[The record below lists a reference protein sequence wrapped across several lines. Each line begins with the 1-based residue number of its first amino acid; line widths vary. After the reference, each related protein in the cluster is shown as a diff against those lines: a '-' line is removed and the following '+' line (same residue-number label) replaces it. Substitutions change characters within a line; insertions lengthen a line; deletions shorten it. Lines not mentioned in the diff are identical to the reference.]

1 MMGMDMM
8 GGFGWLG
15 MGLMWLWALL
25 PVALVIGVGWLVAR
39 GAGSR
44 DGRPRGDDAAA
55 ILGQRLA
62 AGEIDIEQYEKARAA
77 LGLSSGKVSGD
88 SSK

>member
-8 GGFGWLG
+8 DGFGWLG

-25 PVALVIGVGWLVAR
+25 PVALVIGVGWR

-44 DGRPRGDDAAA
+44 DRRQPDDDAAA

-62 AGEIDIEQYEKARAA
+62 AGEIDIEQYENARAA
-77 LGLSSGKVSGD
+77 LGLPGGKLERD
-88 SSK
+88 ATE

>member
-1 MMGMDMM
+1 MMGMDVM

-25 PVALVIGVGWLVAR
+25 PVALVIAVGWLVAR
-39 GAGSR
+39 GAG
-44 DGRPRGDDAAA
+44 GRVGRQRADDAAA

-77 LGLSSGKVSGD
+77 LGLPGGKLGG
-88 SSK
+88 

>member
-1 MMGMDMM
+1 MMDMDTM

-44 DGRPRGDDAAA
+44 DGRQRGDGAAA

-62 AGEIDIEQYEKARAA
+62 AGEIDIEQYENARAA
-77 LGLSSGKVSGD
+77 LGMPGGTLEGD
-88 SSK
+88 STE